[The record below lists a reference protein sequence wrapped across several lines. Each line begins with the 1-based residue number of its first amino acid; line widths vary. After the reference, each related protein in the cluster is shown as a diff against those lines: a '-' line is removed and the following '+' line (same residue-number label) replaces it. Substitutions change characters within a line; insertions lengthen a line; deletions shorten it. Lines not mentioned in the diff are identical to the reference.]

1 MKEIV
6 ETSTVL
12 AIKID
17 LKTTKIFFFDIVD
30 EKYHLI
36 ATSEADS
43 TALPPYNDI
52 REGISKAIDRIQQI
66 TGKHLVDEESNFILP
81 GQSDGSGVDHLV
93 LTFGFFSQIKVISM
107 GLLESV
113 SLESLTKLLANTQL
127 DHIDQIGMN
136 DPRKLEEIIGI
147 FTNKM
152 PEMVIISGGIDDGA
166 SNSVFKQLEMLLF
179 CIKLVPKEKRPYII
193 FAGNEDLEPKIH
205 ETIGD
210 LTNYSM
216 TSKIR
221 FSIKEENLLPAFL
234 KVNKINAELL
244 NQKIGGFAQ
253 VASSC
258 QSVPMPLSQSMI
270 LMAKF
275 LSLVTD
281 DRSKKI
287 LVIDFGNESVTF
299 TSGFN
304 GESTFNFTD
313 FSLHQNFEKYINQI
327 NLQKFA
333 QTTYEPLEEEEI
345 NNYFWQKTIF
355 PEAIPTTQNHLA
367 IEKALV
373 TDIICNKLADIIQ
386 KNPGFPSTFDQVIFS
401 GDIFSNYFSFSE
413 SLLSII
419 DGVLPTGTTT
429 FYMDT
434 HGILP
439 VLGSIAPIN
448 RYLPV
453 QILES
458 STIALLAK
466 VFTITSPVKIGTKL
480 AIITTEFEDGT
491 KSETIIEQ
499 GMIYRL
505 PVQPGQFV
513 NISIEP
519 KAKIDSDLNT
529 GSRAISVQ
537 SGICGI
543 IVDARGRPFVL
554 PKEPVKRIEVFK
566 KWLFQL
572 LI

>member
-205 ETIGD
+205 ETIG
-210 LTNYSM
+210 
-216 TSKIR
+216 
-221 FSIKEENLLPAFL
+221 
-234 KVNKINAELL
+234 
-244 NQKIGGFAQ
+244 
-253 VASSC
+253 
-258 QSVPMPLSQSMI
+258 
-270 LMAKF
+270 
-275 LSLVTD
+275 
-281 DRSKKI
+281 
-287 LVIDFGNESVTF
+287 
-299 TSGFN
+299 
-304 GESTFNFTD
+304 
-313 FSLHQNFEKYINQI
+313 
-327 NLQKFA
+327 
-333 QTTYEPLEEEEI
+333 
-345 NNYFWQKTIF
+345 
-355 PEAIPTTQNHLA
+355 
-367 IEKALV
+367 
-373 TDIICNKLADIIQ
+373 
-386 KNPGFPSTFDQVIFS
+386 
-401 GDIFSNYFSFSE
+401 
-413 SLLSII
+413 
-419 DGVLPTGTTT
+419 
-429 FYMDT
+429 
-434 HGILP
+434 
-439 VLGSIAPIN
+439 
-448 RYLPV
+448 
-453 QILES
+453 
-458 STIALLAK
+458 
-466 VFTITSPVKIGTKL
+466 
-480 AIITTEFEDGT
+480 
-491 KSETIIEQ
+491 
-499 GMIYRL
+499 
-505 PVQPGQFV
+505 
-513 NISIEP
+513 
-519 KAKIDSDLNT
+519 
-529 GSRAISVQ
+529 
-537 SGICGI
+537 
-543 IVDARGRPFVL
+543 
-554 PKEPVKRIEVFK
+554 
-566 KWLFQL
+566 
-572 LI
+572 